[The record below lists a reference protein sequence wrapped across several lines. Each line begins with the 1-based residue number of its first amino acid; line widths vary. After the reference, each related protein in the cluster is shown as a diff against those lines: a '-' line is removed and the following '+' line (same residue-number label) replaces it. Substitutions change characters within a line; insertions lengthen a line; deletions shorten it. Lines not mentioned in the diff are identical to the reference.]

1 MSDQEELA
9 GIQDVSDEENEI
21 VQTEEQSDD
30 EDVDVDVDV
39 DDEGGEEGEEEGEEE
54 DEEDDEE
61 GEEEGEEDGEG
72 EDEET
77 KKTDEETKKKSKKGK
92 KKALTLSST
101 NTNYNVD
108 NELFTEYQEFEK
120 IDENLKNSYIKSY
133 HPELIHKNYDEMMKL
148 TFLKRND
155 DGIIN
160 DPLHKT
166 LPFLTKY
173 EKTKIIG
180 LRVKQLNSGS
190 RPFINIKDI
199 FKTNIV
205 YDTNLIAERELSL
218 KKIPFIIA
226 RPITHNHTEYW
237 NLKDIELI

>member
-1 MSDQEELA
+1 
-9 GIQDVSDEENEI
+9 
-21 VQTEEQSDD
+21 
-30 EDVDVDVDV
+30 
-39 DDEGGEEGEEEGEEE
+39 
-54 DEEDDEE
+54 
-61 GEEEGEEDGEG
+61 
-72 EDEET
+72 
-77 KKTDEETKKKSKKGK
+77 
-92 KKALTLSST
+92 
-101 NTNYNVD
+101 
-108 NELFTEYQEFEK
+108 
-120 IDENLKNSYIKSY
+120 
-133 HPELIHKNYDEMMKL
+133 MMKL

-205 YDTNLIAERELSL
+205 YDTNLIAERELTL

-226 RPITHNHTEYW
+226 RPITNNHTEYW

>member
-120 IDENLKNSYIKSY
+120 IDENLKKSYIKSY
-133 HPELIHKNYDEMMKL
+133 HPEIIHKNYDEMMKL

-180 LRVKQLNSGS
+180 LRVKQLNNGS

-205 YDTNLIAERELSL
+205 YDTNLIAERELLL
-218 KKIPFIIA
+218 KKIPFIVA